1 MNGVMI
7 SIYPVAAFPAT
18 TVTAGAVLCPL
29 PPAVLTFCCS
39 AAAVFPDTVCVP
51 AEPEA
56 ACVPVDADAPAPEP
70 AAAEEVTFP
79 ADADDEELRTT
90 VLVVPPPTRS
100 RPAANTLVA
109 QPNMLNVS
117 ATVINIFVIF
127 LLAPLIALLPLSS
140 VKPVGNPLYSL
151 TDTDYITVPASKK
164 AFILR
169 LFYFSVALCTDSG
182 ICIQAPQDLA

>member
-18 TVTAGAVLCPL
+18 TVTAGAVLCS
-29 PPAVLTFCCS
+29 PPAVVPAFCCS
-39 AAAVFPDTVCVP
+39 DEAVFPYAACVP
-51 AEPEA
+51 ADPETV
-56 ACVPVDADAPAPEP
+56 CVPVDAEAAAPEP
-70 AAAEEVTFP
+70 AAAEEAAFP
-79 ADADDEELRTT
+79 VDDDELRTT
-90 VLVVPPPTRS
+90 VLLVPPPTRS

-117 ATVINIFVIF
+117 ATVINIFVTF
-127 LLAPLIALLPLSS
+127 LLAPLIVILPLSS

-151 TDTDYITVPASKK
+151 TDTDYITVPAAKK

-169 LFYFSVALCTDSG
+169 LFYFSVVSCTGSV
-182 ICIQAPQDLA
+182 ICMQSPQDLA

>member
-1 MNGVMI
+1 MI

-18 TVTAGAVLCPL
+18 TVTAGAVLCS
-29 PPAVLTFCCS
+29 PPAAVPSFCCS
-39 AAAVFPDTVCVP
+39 ADAVFPETARVP
-51 AEPEA
+51 ADPDA
-56 ACVPVDADAPAPEP
+56 AASEP
-70 AAAEEVTFP
+70 AAAEEAAFP
-79 ADADDEELRTT
+79 ADDEELRTT

-140 VKPVGNPLYSL
+140 VKPVWNPLYSL
-151 TDTDYITVPASKK
+151 TDTDYITVPAAKK

-169 LFYFSVALCTDSG
+169 LFYFFVAPCTDSG
-182 ICIQAPQDLA
+182 ICIQTPQDLA